1 MRLRTVI
8 PALAAVGV
16 LLSASACGSSGSGS
30 GSSASEKGINGKVIS
45 VGLSET
51 LSGPGADFGNIGRGA
66 QAYLENVNAKGGIN
80 GYTFK
85 FEAKDNAYVSSTA
98 VATARALA
106 PHSFMIVTGGTP
118 PVQGVK
124 TVADSLKTPIFANAN
139 GDFFANASK
148 YMFGQNPSYAGLAM
162 SDTRFIVKDQG
173 VKKLALLYQSD
184 DVGEGASKAVPDYAK
199 SLGANVLTSVGVP
212 ITATDFSAYA
222 AKLKDSGADA
232 VVSMM
237 APALLAGVQKAAV
250 SVEYNPK
257 WTSIFATQSKS
268 YTTSVPASVVA
279 NTFSDSYQ
287 HSVASDPAGADFN
300 KVVGQYFPEAVTS
313 SSAVQGWNFGA
324 IIEKAVKSATSG
336 GKALTQAGFMK
347 ALESDFS
354 GDPVGFIP
362 SLTYTASSHV
372 GASAAAVYTLTPDG
386 PGKMVADFKPIPKKP

>member
-8 PALAAVGV
+8 PAAAAIGALLA
-16 LLSASACGSSGSGS
+16 ASACGNSGS
-30 GSSASEKGINGKVIS
+30 GSSSSEKGINGKVVT

-66 QAYLENVNAKGGIN
+66 QAYLENVNAEGGIN

-85 FEAKDNAYVSSTA
+85 FTAQDNAYVSSTA

-106 PHSFMIVTGGTP
+106 PKSFMIVTGGTP
-118 PVQGVK
+118 PVQGIK
-124 TVADSLKTPIFANAN
+124 TVADALKTPIFANAN

-162 SDTRFIVKDQG
+162 SDTRFLVQDKG
-173 VKKLALLYQSD
+173 FKKLALLYQSD
-184 DVGEGASKAVPDYAK
+184 DVGEGASKAVPGYAK
-199 SLGANVLTSVGVP
+199 SLGATVLTSVGVP

-222 AKLKDSGADA
+222 AKLKSSGADA

-237 APALLAGVQKAAV
+237 APAILAGVQKAAI
-250 SVEYNPK
+250 SVQYNPK
-257 WTSIFATQSKS
+257 WTSIFATQSTS
-268 YTTSVPASVVA
+268 YTQSVPASVVA
-279 NTFSDSYQ
+279 NTYSDAYQ
-287 HSVASDPAGADFN
+287 HSVNADPSGATFK
-300 KVVGQYFPEAVTS
+300 KVVGKYFPEAVTS

-324 IIEKAVKSATSG
+324 IIEKAVKSATAG
-336 GKALTQAGFMK
+336 GKALTQADFMK

-354 GDPVGFIP
+354 GSPVGFIP
-362 SLTYTASSHV
+362 SLTYTAANHV

-386 PGKMVADFKPIPKKP
+386 PGQMVSDFKPIPSKP